1 MKRTAWLWRVAGIG
15 GALCTIV
22 LLAGF
27 VYAVFDVVYPQ
38 VVQEQFIPPAPD
50 ESAAPAMGEQLRI
63 VALGDS
69 LTKGTGDLSGNGY
82 IGYLRDKLEER
93 TGEPNQLLNN
103 LAVNGYHT
111 GQLLDDLNKPSVAQT
126 VAAANLIVFT
136 IGGNDLF
143 QYVRQEIGLS
153 ASALGA
159 EELAA
164 SIPEPAE
171 GLKRILRKL
180 EEINPEATIVYV
192 GLYNPFL
199 DLDQTRET
207 SRAIARWNEHAYDAI
222 YANPNMILVPTADL
236 FERNLIAYLSSD
248 HFHPNAAGYER
259 IAERIAQA
267 LY

>member
-1 MKRTAWLWRVAGIG
+1 MKRTAWLWRAAGVG
-15 GALCTIV
+15 GALCAIA

-27 VYAVFDVVYPQ
+27 VYAVLDVVNPQ
-38 VVQEQFIPPAPD
+38 ALQGERLPPASGDWTPPGPD
-50 ESAAPAMGEQLRI
+50 GQLRI

-82 IGYLRDKLEER
+82 VGYLLDMLEEK
-93 TGEPNQLLNN
+93 TGEPHVLLNN

-111 GQLLDDLNKPSVAQT
+111 SQLLDDLDKPSVAQT
-126 VAAANLIVFT
+126 VAEANLIVFT

-143 QYVRQEIGLS
+143 QYVRQELGLS

-164 SIPEPAE
+164 SIPAPAE
-171 GLKRILRKL
+171 RLKRILHRL
-180 EEINPEATIVYV
+180 EELSPEATIVYV

-199 DLDQTRET
+199 DLDDSRET
-207 SRAIARWNEHAYDAI
+207 SRAIARWNEQAYDAI
-222 YANPNMILVPTADL
+222 YASPNMVLVPTADL
-236 FERNLIAYLSSD
+236 FERNLSAYLSSD

-259 IAERIAQA
+259 IAERVAQA